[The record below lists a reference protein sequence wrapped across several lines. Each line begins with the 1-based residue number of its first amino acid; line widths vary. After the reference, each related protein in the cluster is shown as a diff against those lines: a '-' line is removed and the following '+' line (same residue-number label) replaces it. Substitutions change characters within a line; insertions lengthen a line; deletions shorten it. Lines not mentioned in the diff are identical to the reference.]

1 MCITEKAKCLYN
13 INSKS
18 LIFLEL
24 RVKSATDVISIGI
37 TNATQ
42 SWILTVFTT
51 ITVSGRGFPERI
63 LIALALLSITKP

>member
-1 MCITEKAKCLYN
+1 M
-13 INSKS
+13 
-18 LIFLEL
+18 
-24 RVKSATDVISIGI
+24 KSATDVISIGI